1 MVIRTPRTTPQK
13 GSDTMNNDGSSRME
27 QITKVVSY
35 VKDGLLTIYYRDSEE
50 KASEV
55 CRQDGTVIHRS
66 GTVPDGIVNE
76 YYSNGK
82 LHRSAEFKNGSEQGL
97 CIEYYPGGQIFEKNH
112 YRRGVLHGPS
122 NTYRQDGLLW
132 MEANYRNGN
141 LHGPFTAYF
150 DDGAVENRTEY
161 MNGRLHGPYV
171 AYNRHGIVVEEG
183 KFVRG
188 KKQGTYRIFHE
199 TGYPSRVENYRQ
211 GKLVSCTEFD
221 ESGNAVSRC
230 GPGREDV
237 PEGRT

>member
-1 MVIRTPRTTPQK
+1 
-13 GSDTMNNDGSSRME
+13 
-27 QITKVVSY
+27 
-35 VKDGLLTIYYRDSEE
+35 
-50 KASEV
+50 
-55 CRQDGTVIHRS
+55 
-66 GTVPDGIVNE
+66 
-76 YYSNGK
+76 
-82 LHRSAEFKNGSEQGL
+82 
-97 CIEYYPGGQIFEKNH
+97 
-112 YRRGVLHGPS
+112 
-122 NTYRQDGLLW
+122 
-132 MEANYRNGN
+132 MEANYRNGE